1 MRPFWWPPSRWPPFN
16 QNDDDQVDA
25 GEPNAPSAE
34 NPNDAANMVSDVDDT
49 VMPTWSPMNSTWARL
64 VLAMGATIEAR
75 LKLET
80 AELQQAK
87 SGRGLMGIPACAEA
101 YMIVSV
107 HHNAEMAVKAHDKL
121 YLCSI
126 VAPTAIWK
134 AAALALR
141 ENVIMHCCCHAG
153 GGAFQDIEAKLLE
166 MYGVDRFGPAG
177 GDHDLRAQLHKCFDH
192 ICPGTRN
199 LHKHVR
205 ARRNRQVDAG
215 EPNAPAAYSR
225 ADSEF
230 RIIARPFEG
239 PNWRTGVAI
248 PTYYNEYVGNLK
260 AKIAEKLNYT
270 PLQRWSM
277 QLETG
282 FEGEVMDDWKTL
294 ADYEFM
300 LGFLVRVT
308 FDRTHA

>member
-1 MRPFWWPPSRWPPFN
+1 
-16 QNDDDQVDA
+16 
-25 GEPNAPSAE
+25 
-34 NPNDAANMVSDVDDT
+34 MVSDVDDT

-64 VLAMGATIEAR
+64 VLAMSAMTEAR

-80 AELQQAK
+80 AELQQVK
-87 SGRGLMGIPACAEA
+87 YGRGLFGIPACAEA
-101 YMIVSV
+101 SMIVSV
-107 HHNAEMAVKAHDKL
+107 PDHNAEMAVKAHDKL
-121 YLCSI
+121 YLCPI

-153 GGAFQDIEAKLLE
+153 GGAFQDIEAKLFE

-177 GDHDLRAQLHKCFDH
+177 GNQDLRAQMHKCFDH
-192 ICPGTRN
+192 ICPGARN
-199 LHKHVR
+199 LRKRVR
-205 ARRNRQVDAG
+205 YRKPRNRQVDAG
-215 EPNAPAAYSR
+215 EPNAPAA
-225 ADSEF
+225 DSPNASASDPPAII
-230 RIIARPFEG
+230 IIARPCEG
-239 PNWRTGVAI
+239 PNWLTGVAI
-248 PTYYNEYVGNLK
+248 PTYLNEYVGDLK

-282 FEGEVMDDWKTL
+282 FEGEVMSDWKTL

-300 LGFLVRVT
+300 HGFLVRVT
-308 FDRTHA
+308 FDGTHA